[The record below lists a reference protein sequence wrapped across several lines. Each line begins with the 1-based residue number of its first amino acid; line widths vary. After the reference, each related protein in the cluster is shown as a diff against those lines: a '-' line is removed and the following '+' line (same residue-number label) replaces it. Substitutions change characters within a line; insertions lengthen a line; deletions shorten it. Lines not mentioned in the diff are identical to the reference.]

1 MAFDYQKDEQ
11 NIVTVTMDMP
21 GRSANVINDEFSKA
35 MMTTVDKLE
44 QEDSLAG
51 VIITSAKKTFLAGG
65 DLEMLFQQEDPEATF
80 KLVEKGKA
88 ITRKLETL
96 GKPLVAAING
106 TALGGGLELALC
118 CHYRIVIDNPKIK
131 IGFPEVTLGLLPGGG
146 GVARLPRL
154 IGLQSSFP
162 FLMEGKQVNPIA
174 AMEAG
179 IIDELATDQKD
190 MFEKAQDWILSNP
203 GSAQP
208 WDKKGYKMPGGTPQH
223 PQIAQML
230 AIAPAMLKKKTMGN
244 YPAPEAIMT
253 AATEGALVDFET
265 ASRIES
271 RYFVKLVTGKVA
283 KNMINAFWFQL
294 NEINSGASRPKN
306 VKPTETKKLGVL
318 GSGLMGHGITYVSA
332 LAGLEV
338 VMTDSS
344 QEYAENGLSRIK
356 TILNEGIKHGRTTKE
371 KVDEILNRITATA
384 DYKKLADCDL
394 IIEAVFEDREL
405 KGKVTGM
412 AENIMDSNGV
422 FASNT
427 STLPIT
433 GLAKKSIRPEQFIG
447 IHFFSPVHKMKLVE
461 IIIGGK
467 TSAETIAKAFDYGLK
482 IRKIPIVVNDSRGF
496 YTSRVFSK
504 YTNEGLALLAEGNH
518 PQAIESAGKKAGMP
532 VGPLAVTDEV
542 NLGLVARIRNQTR
555 KDMAEEGKELPP
567 VPADA
572 VIDLMTEQVN
582 RLGRANGGGF
592 YEYPENGKKYLWPD
606 LQKHFPPAKSPLTQD
621 EMIERMLF
629 AQVIETI
636 RCYEENVV
644 TSVADANIGSIF
656 GWGFAPFKGGTL
668 QFINDYGIQEFEKRA
683 QELVKKYGA
692 RFAPPKLLVEMAAN
706 NQTF

>member
-88 ITRKLETL
+88 LSRKLETL

-190 MFEKAQDWILSNP
+190 MFEKAKDWILSNP

-332 LAGLEV
+332 LSGLEV

-555 KDMAEEGKELPP
+555 KDMAEEGKEFPP

>member
-35 MMTTVDKLE
+35 MITTVDKLE

-190 MFEKAQDWILSNP
+190 MLEKAKDWILSNP

-230 AIAPAMLKKKTMGN
+230 AIAPAMLKKKTIGN

-294 NEINSGASRPKN
+294 N
-306 VKPTETKKLGVL
+306 
-318 GSGLMGHGITYVSA
+318 
-332 LAGLEV
+332 
-338 VMTDSS
+338 
-344 QEYAENGLSRIK
+344 
-356 TILNEGIKHGRTTKE
+356 
-371 KVDEILNRITATA
+371 
-384 DYKKLADCDL
+384 
-394 IIEAVFEDREL
+394 
-405 KGKVTGM
+405 
-412 AENIMDSNGV
+412 
-422 FASNT
+422 
-427 STLPIT
+427 
-433 GLAKKSIRPEQFIG
+433 
-447 IHFFSPVHKMKLVE
+447 
-461 IIIGGK
+461 
-467 TSAETIAKAFDYGLK
+467 
-482 IRKIPIVVNDSRGF
+482 
-496 YTSRVFSK
+496 
-504 YTNEGLALLAEGNH
+504 
-518 PQAIESAGKKAGMP
+518 
-532 VGPLAVTDEV
+532 
-542 NLGLVARIRNQTR
+542 
-555 KDMAEEGKELPP
+555 
-567 VPADA
+567 
-572 VIDLMTEQVN
+572 
-582 RLGRANGGGF
+582 
-592 YEYPENGKKYLWPD
+592 
-606 LQKHFPPAKSPLTQD
+606 
-621 EMIERMLF
+621 
-629 AQVIETI
+629 
-636 RCYEENVV
+636 
-644 TSVADANIGSIF
+644 
-656 GWGFAPFKGGTL
+656 
-668 QFINDYGIQEFEKRA
+668 
-683 QELVKKYGA
+683 
-692 RFAPPKLLVEMAAN
+692 
-706 NQTF
+706 

>member
-35 MMTTVDKLE
+35 MITTVDKLE

-65 DLEMLFQQEDPEATF
+65 DLEMLFQQENPEATF

-118 CHYRIVIDNPKIK
+118 CHYRIVIDNPKII

-190 MFEKAQDWILSNP
+190 MFEKAKDWILSNP

-230 AIAPAMLKKKTMGN
+230 AIAPAMLKKKTIGN

-306 VKPTETKKLGVL
+306 VEPTETKKLGVL

-332 LAGLEV
+332 LSGLEV

-405 KGKVTGM
+405 KAKVTGM

-433 GLAKKSIRPEQFIG
+433 GLAKKSIRPEKFIG

-496 YTSRVFSK
+496 YTSRVFST
-504 YTNEGLALLAEGNH
+504 YTNEGLSLLAEGNH

-555 KDMAEEGKELPP
+555 KDMAEEGKEFPP

-606 LQKHFPPAKSPLTQD
+606 LQKHFPPAKYPLTQD

-668 QFINDYGIQEFEKRA
+668 QFVNDYGIQEFEKRA

-692 RFAPPKLLVEMAAN
+692 RFAPPKLLMKMAAN
-706 NQTF
+706 NETF